1 MNQRLEDRILQLCAK
16 ALTAPDCSLELSDVL
31 KELKA
36 ALREHTQRIR
46 KMAGG
51 EVPLAPNR
59 RGSD

>member
-16 ALTAPDCSLELSDVL
+16 ALTAPDYSLELSDVL

-59 RGSD
+59 RGND